1 VPEVDYSNLA
11 FWEVA
16 GVHLPLANDN
26 SKQRDKIVLDIVRR
40 AQNGVAMEIDIDDIP
55 DLAPIFGVLLARLK
69 GKSVLKNCAR
79 LKIKECDRLAATAE
93 ILNKFGIKAVICG
106 DDLEIYGGT
115 IKGGVEVDSYGDHR
129 MAMMAAIM
137 ASFAKEKVV
146 IKNAQVCA
154 KSYPDFWE
162 KYLALGGDIN
172 VINIR

>member
-1 VPEVDYSNLA
+1 SNLA

-26 SKQRDKIVLDIVRR
+26 SKQRDKIVIDIVRR
-40 AQNGVAMEIDIDDIP
+40 AQDGVAIEIDIDDIP